1 MTQETMARKTED
13 VQKEREIEKQKR
25 ADLLYAYKTLFDSHN
40 GKLVLDDLRIM
51 CNADTGTA
59 DVNNVNLTYFREG
72 ARGVILRIEKY
83 LKLKPEDITNGRKNG
98 KARTE

>member
-1 MTQETMARKTED
+1 MRRTLTADEER
-13 VQKEREIEKQKR
+13 QKKIEEVEKR
-25 ADLLYAYKTLFDSHN
+25 RMADLLYAYKTLFDSPN

>member
-1 MTQETMARKTED
+1 MRRTLTADE
-13 VQKEREIEKQKR
+13 EREKKLEEEEKR
-25 ADLLYAYKTLFDSHN
+25 RMADLLYAYKTLFGSPN
-40 GKLVLDDLRIM
+40 GKLILDDLRIM

>member
-1 MTQETMARKTED
+1 MKRTLTADEERQNKLED
-13 VQKEREIEKQKR
+13 EEKR
-25 ADLLYAYKTLFDSHN
+25 RMADLLYSYKTLFGSPN
-40 GKLVLDDLRIM
+40 GKRVLDDLRIM

>member
-1 MTQETMARKTED
+1 MTQETMGRKAED
-13 VQKEREIEKQKR
+13 MQKEREIEKRKR
-25 ADLLYAYKTLFDSHN
+25 ADLLYAYKTLFDSPN

-51 CNADTGTA
+51 CGADTGSA
-59 DVNNVNLTYFREG
+59 DVNNVNLTYLREG

-83 LKLKPEDITNGRKNG
+83 LKLKPEGITNGRKNG